1 MIWFAVML
9 ATMVGGFVQAITG
22 FGCAVVMM
30 VVFPQFFNMLQAPAL
45 TSAIAFGLSATMV
58 WRFHRHIEPGKALPM
73 AAVYVMVSTVVIRMA
88 RGLDLD
94 LLNLVFGL
102 FLVLLSLYYLFLSE
116 NMTVRPNLITA
127 LLCAG
132 ASGLFGGLFGVGGPL
147 LVLYFIA
154 ISRDKESYIANLQII
169 FLISNI
175 TNTTTRILSGIYTW
189 DLLPLT
195 LLGIV
200 GVNLGKMA
208 GLRVLD
214 RIDIVR
220 MKKLVYLFIGVSGAI
235 NVINCLL

>member
-1 MIWFAVML
+1 MIWLIVLLTTA
-9 ATMVGGFVQAITG
+9 VGGFIQGVTG
-22 FGCAVVMM
+22 FGCAVMM
-30 VVFPQFFNMLQAPAL
+30 MAVFPRFFNMLQAPAL
-45 TSAIAFGLSATMV
+45 TSAIALGLSITMA
-58 WRFHRHIEPGKALPM
+58 WRFRRYIEPAKALPM
-73 AAVYVMVSTVVIRMA
+73 AAIYVAVSTVVIRMA
-88 RGLDLD
+88 RNLDLD
-94 LLNLVFGL
+94 LLSLVFGV
-102 FLVLLSLYYLFLSE
+102 FLILLALYYLFLSE
-116 NMTVRPNLITA
+116 NMTVQPTLTTA

-147 LVLYFIA
+147 LVLYFITA
-154 ISRDKESYIANLQII
+154 SRDKESYIANLQII

-189 DLLPLT
+189 DLIPLT
-195 LLGIV
+195 LLGMV

-214 RIDIVR
+214 RIDIAR

>member
-1 MIWFAVML
+1 MIWLIVL
-9 ATMVGGFVQAITG
+9 LTTMVGGYIQAITG

-30 VVFPQFFNMLQAPAL
+30 VVFPHFFNMLQAPAL
-45 TSAIAFGLSATMV
+45 SSAIAFGLSATMA
-58 WRFHRHIEPGKALPM
+58 WRFRKHIEPAKALPM
-73 AAVYVMVSTVVIRMA
+73 AAIYVAVSTVVIRMA
-88 RGLDLD
+88 RELDLD
-94 LLNLVFGL
+94 LLNLVFGG
-102 FLVLLSLYYLFLSE
+102 FLVLLSLYYLFLSD
-116 NMTVRPNLITA
+116 NMAVRPNLVTT

-132 ASGLFGGLFGVGGPL
+132 VAGLFGGLFGVGGPL

-154 ISRDKESYIANLQII
+154 VSRDKESYIANLQII
-169 FLISNI
+169 YLITNI
-175 TNTTTRILSGIYTW
+175 TNTTTRVLNGIYTW
-189 DLLPLT
+189 DLVPLT

-200 GVNLGKMA
+200 GINLGKMA